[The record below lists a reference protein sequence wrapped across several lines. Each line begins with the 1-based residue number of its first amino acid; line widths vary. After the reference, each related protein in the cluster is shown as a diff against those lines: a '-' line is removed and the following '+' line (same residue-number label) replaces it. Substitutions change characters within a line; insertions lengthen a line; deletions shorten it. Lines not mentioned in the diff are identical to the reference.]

1 MAKRSLQRKRPQG
14 ARRWPLAAAALAS
27 SAIATALALSV
38 FSSSKTSLPTTEPE
52 KLSRATNVTP
62 TRPLPISPDQQPLND
77 DQLRAVV
84 DDLLAEISPGREE
97 NGYFSE
103 FARSQLQWME
113 QEAREGRLTVGLFT
127 DPASVG
133 LLPGVLMVATAVDL
147 IPTILVVKPRFLE
160 FLKKSGRITKPFT
173 AQQRNDFAI
182 GIVHEVVHLRES
194 PTVARDQEAFS
205 EEELKTWRTINLRVV
220 RPLRDQGRP
229 VDQQFALVD
238 DVLRGC
244 GDTLPCP
251 LLSRLLHISER

>member
-1 MAKRSLQRKRPQG
+1 MKRKR
-14 ARRWPLAAAALAS
+14 ARRTRHWPLLVAALAS
-27 SAIATALALSV
+27 SVMATAIGLNV
-38 FSSSKTSLPTTEPE
+38 FSSSSKTPSPIAQPERVSSVTNAIPTG
-52 KLSRATNVTP
+52 
-62 TRPLPISPDQQPLND
+62 PLLVGPVQPLSD

-84 DDLLAEISPGREE
+84 DDLLAEISPRREQ

-103 FARSQLQWME
+103 FARRQLRWME
-113 QEAREGRLTVGLFT
+113 QEARAGRLTVGLFT

-133 LLPGVLMVATAVDL
+133 LLPGVLMVATVVDS

-194 PTVARDQEAFS
+194 PTVAKDQEMFS
-205 EEELKTWRTINLRVV
+205 EEELKTWRIVNLRVV

-251 LLSRLLHISER
+251 LLSRLLHVSQ